1 MSRPTNAAIVDLNS
15 RVWSP
20 FETKTASG
28 YVTYTE
34 TAGEIHVPYGTD
46 PVSLTIQAHEL
57 SHVRYTSKVWPNVE
71 AALKRLTSIAGTS
84 ARIVGYAEDMRITA
98 LAGRL
103 GIQTLPTTDSPE
115 DKAVVQK
122 WVESFIESGV
132 PEDRVIKAV
141 TFILTQHTAVLAKL
155 KGGVTLDTLQTQ
167 EHAEQYIE
175 VCARHIHDLLQRDT
189 KDEEKKDN
197 KGKDKSS
204 SKDKKKGD
212 PAPADDSD
220 ESDSDDSETG
230 DKSDDDDSAD
240 DDDSKGDAGDR
251 EGDSEAEGESDGPKG
266 EGDSDGHAPAS
277 EADLDPSTLD
287 LPDVRDALLASVPA
301 VDDTEKLVQTFQ
313 HLLDTSPWIPVKNI
327 ERVPLVRRAAQSR
340 NKGRKLSE
348 TGVSLGSAY
357 DAVAPNERRPFVAKR
372 RGGVGGL
379 TVVVDC
385 SGSMRIDPHQLET
398 LLLKHPQGVVV
409 TYSSFTPTPEL
420 ERAVVR
426 VIASHGR
433 LAATKD
439 FRDGMA
445 GANGCD
451 GPVLEWLAKQP
462 GERIWI
468 CDGIITGT
476 CDKNIP
482 YHPSTM
488 DAWLKAHHITRF
500 RNLAHYI
507 KSLTPY

>member
-20 FETKTASG
+20 FETKDASG
-28 YVTYTE
+28 FVTYTDK
-34 TAGEIHVPYGTD
+34 AGEIHIPYGTD
-46 PVSLTIQAHEL
+46 HVSLTIQAHEL
-57 SHVRYTSKVWPNVE
+57 SHVRYTAKVWPSVE
-71 AALKRLTSIAGTS
+71 GALLRLRGLAKTNS
-84 ARIVGYAEDMRITA
+84 RIVGYAEDMRITA

-103 GIQTLPTTDSPE
+103 GIQTLPTTDSLE
-115 DKAVVQK
+115 DKEVVRK
-122 WVESFIESGV
+122 WVESFVAVGV
-132 PEDRVIKAV
+132 PQDRVVKAV
-141 TFILTQHTAVLAKL
+141 KFILTQHTTVLEKL
-155 KGGVTLDTLQTQ
+155 GLSLATLQEQ
-167 EHAEQYIE
+167 DNAERYIIFCAQYI
-175 VCARHIHDLLQRDT
+175 HKLLERDT
-189 KDEEKKDN
+189 KDEADD
-197 KGKDKSS
+197 KGKGKGKSP
-204 SKDKKKGD
+204 KDKKAGDKKAAPGDESEKTEGDKPKGD
-212 PAPADDSD
+212 KPE
-220 ESDSDDSETG
+220 ESDDT
-230 DKSDDDDSAD
+230 DKSD
-240 DDDSKGDAGDR
+240 GDEGAGDG
-251 EGDSEAEGESDGPKG
+251 EPEDGDSEAEGDADGSPKG
-266 EGDSDGHAPAS
+266 GADTDGTGT
-277 EADLDPSTLD
+277 PSLD
-287 LPDVRDALLASVPA
+287 LSELELPDIREAMLSSVPA
-301 VDDTEKLVQTFQ
+301 ADDTEKLVQTFQ

-385 SGSMRIDPHQLET
+385 SGSMRIDPLQLET

-409 TYSSFTPTPEL
+409 TYSSFTPTREL

-439 FRDGMA
+439 FRDGSA

-468 CDGIITGT
+468 CDGVITGT
-476 CDKNIP
+476 RDKGIG
-482 YHPSTM
+482 YRAETM
-488 DAWLKAHHITRF
+488 AAWLKAHHIKRF
-500 RNLAHYI
+500 QNLQVYI
-507 KSLTPY
+507 KSLTSY